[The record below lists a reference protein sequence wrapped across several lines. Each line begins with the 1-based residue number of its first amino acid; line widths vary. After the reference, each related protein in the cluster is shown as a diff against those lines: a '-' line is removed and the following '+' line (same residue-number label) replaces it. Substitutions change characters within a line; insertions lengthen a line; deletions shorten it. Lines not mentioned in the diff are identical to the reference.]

1 VKVLAVDDSPAYRR
15 LLESSVLAF
24 GHDCVVAAD
33 GMEAWRLFESGGADV
48 VISNWVMPGIEGDE
62 LCRRV
67 RRSGYPYAYFIL
79 FSAREG
85 RRNVMHGMEA
95 GADDY
100 LAKPLD
106 EGELEAC
113 LVNAER
119 VTGLYRKLAEQQAE
133 LERLNRELY
142 EQSRQ
147 DALTL
152 IGNRLRME
160 EDLATTE
167 GNVGR
172 SGLGYAV
179 ALCDIDHFKA
189 FNDRRGHQAG
199 DEVLRMVA
207 AALHRTCRQGD
218 AVYRYGG
225 EELLVLLP
233 GQKPALAAAAAER
246 MRVAVEEL
254 RIPNPS
260 AGASPTLTISIG
272 IAMRD
277 AEREGSVEGVLQD
290 ADAAL
295 YRAKD
300 AGRNRVVVSD
310 HNGSGADR
318 DRGGR
323 DAELG
328 SEGDGR
334 GGAPAG
340 DPLLGR

>member
-1 VKVLAVDDSPAYRR
+1 MRVLAVDDSAAYRR
-15 LLESSVLAF
+15 LLESSVRAL
-24 GHDCVVAAD
+24 GHQCTAAEN
-33 GMEAWRLFESGGADV
+33 GIEAWNLFESGGADV

-106 EGELEAC
+106 QDELEAC
-113 LVNAER
+113 LVNAAR

-133 LERLNRELY
+133 LERLNRELFR
-142 EQSRQ
+142 QSRQ
-147 DALTL
+147 DALTQ

-160 EDLATTE
+160 EDLATAE
-167 GNVGR
+167 SNVDR
-172 SGLGYAV
+172 YDQGYAV

-189 FNDRRGHQAG
+189 FNDLRGHQAG
-199 DEVLRMVA
+199 DEALRMVA
-207 AALHRTCRQGD
+207 AALQRTCRQGD

-233 GQKPALAAAAAER
+233 RQKPALAAAAAER
-246 MRVAVEEL
+246 MRAAVEGL
-254 RIPNPS
+254 QIPHPS
-260 AGASPTLTISIG
+260 GGVSPTLTISIG

-277 AEREGSVEGVLQD
+277 AEIEGGVERVLEE

-300 AGRNRVVVSD
+300 AGRNRVVVVE
-310 HNGSGADR
+310 AQ
-318 DRGGR
+318 
-323 DAELG
+323 
-328 SEGDGR
+328 
-334 GGAPAG
+334 
-340 DPLLGR
+340 

>member
-1 VKVLAVDDSPAYRR
+1 MKVLVVDDSAAYRR

-33 GMEAWRLFESGGADV
+33 GMEAWRLFEKGGADV

-62 LCRRV
+62 LCRLV

-119 VTGLYRKLAEQQAE
+119 VTGLYRKLAEQQGE
-133 LERLNRELY
+133 LERLNGELFQ
-142 EQSRQ
+142 QSRQ
-147 DALTL
+147 DALTQ

-167 GNVGR
+167 GNVDRYGQ
-172 SGLGYAV
+172 GYAV

-189 FNDRRGHQAG
+189 FNDLRGHQAG
-199 DEVLRMVA
+199 DDALRMVA
-207 AALHRTCRQGD
+207 AALQRTCRQGD

-233 GQKPALAAAAAER
+233 RQKPALAAAAAER
-246 MRVAVEEL
+246 MRAAVEGL
-254 RIPNPS
+254 RVPNPCD
-260 AGASPTLTISIG
+260 AASPTLTISIG

-277 AEREGSVEGVLQD
+277 AETEGSVERVLEE

-300 AGRNRVVVSD
+300 AGRNRVVVV
-310 HNGSGADR
+310 
-318 DRGGR
+318 
-323 DAELG
+323 E
-328 SEGDGR
+328 
-334 GGAPAG
+334 PQ
-340 DPLLGR
+340 

>member
-1 VKVLAVDDSPAYRR
+1 MKVLAVDDSAAYRR
-15 LLESSVLAF
+15 LLKSAVSAL
-24 GHDCVVAAD
+24 GHECIVAED
-33 GMEAWRLFESGGADV
+33 GTQAWRLFESDGADV

-67 RRSGYPYAYFIL
+67 RKSEHPYAYFIL

-85 RRNVMHGMEA
+85 RRNVMRGMEA

-106 EGELEAC
+106 EDELEAC

-119 VTGLYRKLAEQQAE
+119 VTALYRKLAEQQGE

-147 DALTL
+147 DALTRV
-152 IGNRLRME
+152 GNRLRME
-160 EDLATTE
+160 EDLQTTE

-172 SGLGYAV
+172 YGQGYAV

-189 FNDRRGHQAG
+189 FNDVYGHQAG
-199 DEVLRMVA
+199 DEVLRRVA
-207 AALHRTCRQGD
+207 RILQRTCRQGD
-218 AVYRYGG
+218 VVYRYGG

-233 GQKPALAAAAAER
+233 GQKLELAAAAAER
-246 MRVAVEEL
+246 MRAAVEGL
-254 RIPNPS
+254 QIPHPS
-260 AGASPTLTISIG
+260 GGTSSALTISVG
-272 IAMRD
+272 VAMRE
-277 AEREGSVEGVLQD
+277 ASSEGSVEKVLQE

-300 AGRNRVVVSD
+300 GGRNRVVVSEHD
-310 HNGSGADR
+310 AEKAEDQVKGSGSSGANEQR
-318 DRGGR
+318 RSGR
-323 DAELG
+323 
-328 SEGDGR
+328 
-334 GGAPAG
+334 
-340 DPLLGR
+340 